1 MTPRTV
7 AHQAS
12 LSMGFPRQEYWSRL
26 PLPSPGDRP
35 PAIEPASP
43 ALAAVPPGNGKRGS
57 PLPMSHQGSPK
68 NTELCSKGVFPLRI
82 PNSPRHA

>member
-1 MTPRTV
+1 MTPWTV

-35 PAIEPASP
+35 PAIEPVSP

-57 PLPMSHQGSPK
+57 PLPMSHLGSPE